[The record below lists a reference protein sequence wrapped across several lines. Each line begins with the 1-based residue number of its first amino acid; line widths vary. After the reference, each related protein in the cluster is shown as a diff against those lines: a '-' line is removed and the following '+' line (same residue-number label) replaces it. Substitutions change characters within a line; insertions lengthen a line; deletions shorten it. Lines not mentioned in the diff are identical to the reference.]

1 MPGNA
6 RKIKTQ
12 TIKYNNMEKNL
23 AEEFRKR
30 IDNMSDEELNQK
42 LKELEP
48 LHNVGPKADDYLE
61 FLEENKQKFKKGD
74 FLKDEFGN
82 IFICSEAYKT
92 CWENEY
98 LGIAFCVLFNNMMFT
113 DKDWIWRSCLVSHA
127 TEEEKQKLI
136 KAINDNGYV
145 WGMCRGLMLDGV
157 NHIVMEDLDNGF
169 GRCYVKDKDNNDINY
184 NRKVKFLGLSSLK
197 DEVEHIARKYGIAL
211 SIVHASY
218 TSKMCPICGC
228 IDDDNRP
235 NQETFEC
242 IECGH
247 KDNADFNAAKNI
259 RDRVT
264 VTVLRDS
271 LLKRRDNKSFE
282 PKRLK
287 RERVK
292 EVLLSFRRD
301 LLKASGECS
310 EIINLNTFDYV

>member
-1 MPGNA
+1 
-6 RKIKTQ
+6 
-12 TIKYNNMEKNL
+12 MEKNL

-145 WGMCRGLMLDGV
+145 WDEEKMGL
-157 NHIVMEDLDNGF
+157 I
-169 GRCYVKDKDNNDINY
+169 
-184 NRKVKFLGLSSLK
+184 
-197 DEVEHIARKYGIAL
+197 
-211 SIVHASY
+211 
-218 TSKMCPICGC
+218 KMQ
-228 IDDDNRP
+228 R
-235 NQETFEC
+235 
-242 IECGH
+242 
-247 KDNADFNAAKNI
+247 
-259 RDRVT
+259 
-264 VTVLRDS
+264 
-271 LLKRRDNKSFE
+271 
-282 PKRLK
+282 
-287 RERVK
+287 
-292 EVLLSFRRD
+292 
-301 LLKASGECS
+301 
-310 EIINLNTFDYV
+310 